1 MISTGWV
8 DTMFIRDDFPEFCS
22 DLITALTCLDVDEF
36 SHVLLIVKI

>member
-8 DTMFIRDDFPEFCS
+8 DTMFVRDDFPEFSS

-36 SHVLLIVKI
+36 SHGIVSVLI